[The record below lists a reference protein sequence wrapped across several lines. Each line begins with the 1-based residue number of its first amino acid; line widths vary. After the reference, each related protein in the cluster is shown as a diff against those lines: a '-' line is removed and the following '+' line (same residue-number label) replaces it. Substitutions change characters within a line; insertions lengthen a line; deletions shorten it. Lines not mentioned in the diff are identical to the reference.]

1 MNTIDVIL
9 REIAEMQNQV
19 EGLLDAVQ
27 HENDEA
33 IVDAVMA
40 LVATLRGTIAQRQD
54 LIKRTVGLKLN

>member
-1 MNTIDVIL
+1 
-9 REIAEMQNQV
+9 MQNQV